1 MFNSTKTNM
10 KLKILKTALAIVAGL
25 VALDGVV
32 QAEPVAVS
40 NYSFENPALSSGG
53 VAYAPLL
60 GWNAFGGGYQQIYN
74 QLASDGFYTQNG
86 DGTLAATGDGY
97 QYFSVNGGAAG
108 GPGGIDQDVGQ
119 LLPNTTYTL
128 TVAVGWRNGIPNGI
142 SNIKLVNGGDNTG
155 VTLAS
160 TNVDITT
167 LTSGTFSDVTL
178 VYTTGPSV
186 SGDLTIVLQSTTG
199 VQANFDNVRLDA
211 QIPSFGTSV
220 TVSNFS
226 FENPALTYPVS
237 NPGFVPSWIIVNDL
251 TGQGV
256 GEADI
261 SGNYNIYFAGDGTN
275 YLPASGDGYQIAFI
289 TNGASIYQDVGALLP
304 SKTYTMLVAVG
315 ADPADNPSL
324 QGSGQ
329 IQLINGTD
337 NTGTVLAA
345 TKVSNVGASGVFR
358 NYLVSFTTPSSVSGH
373 LTVALN
379 TTNAT
384 KIIYDNVR
392 LYQAAPTLSVGA
404 PVLSSTTAYPGKLV
418 TISASAGGG
427 GTLEYNFQY
436 DSGTAGTTWTSLS
449 GYSTNSSY
457 VDNTTGYVLGNYEY
471 RVVVTNVYAAITSAP
486 AMLTVANVGP
496 DLVQNPAPFDENLVV
511 GQSVNFTAVF
521 NSTLPITYQWQVN
534 RNDGNGF
541 VNVTNGTPHSAA
553 LIINNLAVADAGT
566 YSVIATHTYGS
577 TTNTT
582 SATLAVAP
590 VPSPDS
596 FGNLVL
602 LNNESGN
609 GSFTSTYS
617 TAAGLIA
624 GMLPFD
630 QAGNFS
636 GPGYDST
643 GGNITNI
650 TSGQAIIG
658 GDKSLM
664 VTVGDAGGNT
674 NNAGQYVTYLLN
686 TNASPQGY
694 NLTSLQAIG
703 GWSDYGRDEVTA
715 DVYYSTVSNPT
726 TFIQFA
732 FYDNNPATGV
742 SPPVNRVV
750 VLPSSGYL
758 AQNVAAVKFSFTP
771 TEKGGTVQNGYVGLF
786 KLGVYGQAV
795 TPPSLHIAQS
805 GSNVVLTWT
814 GGTLYQAS
822 SLTGSWTVVTGATSP
837 WTIAPT
843 APQMLYRL
851 Q

>member
-1 MFNSTKTNM
+1 M
-10 KLKILKTALAIVAGL
+10 KPKSLKTLLAVIAGASVL
-25 VALDGVV
+25 GGTA

-40 NYSFENPALSSGG
+40 NHSFENPALSSGG
-53 VAYAPLL
+53 TAYVPLP

-74 QLASDGFYTQNG
+74 QLSSDGFYMQNG
-86 DGTLAATGDGY
+86 DGTLAGPGDGY

-142 SNIKLVNGGDNTG
+142 SNIKLVNGTDNTG
-155 VTLAS
+155 TTLAS

-167 LTSGTFSDVTL
+167 LTQGNFTDVTL
-178 VYTTGPSV
+178 VYTTGPAV
-186 SGDLTIVLQSTTG
+186 AGDLTIVLQSTTG

-211 QIPSFGTSV
+211 QIPSFGTPV
-220 TVSNFS
+220 ALSNFS

-237 NPGFVPSWIIVNDL
+237 YPGSVPSWTIVNDPS
-251 TGQGV
+251 GQGV

-261 SGNYNIYFAGDGTN
+261 SGNYNLMFQGDGTN
-275 YLPASGDGYQIAFI
+275 YLPAPGDGYQIAFI
-289 TNGASIYQDVGALLP
+289 TNGAAIYQDAGALVP
-304 SKTYTMLVAVG
+304 SKTYTLLVAVG
-315 ADPADNPSL
+315 ADPADDPSL
-324 QGSGQ
+324 EGSGQ

-345 TKVSNVGASGVFR
+345 TKVSNVGLAGVFR
-358 NYLVSFTTPSSVSGH
+358 NYLVSFTTGPAVSGD

-392 LYQAAPTLSVGA
+392 LYENTPSLAPSVGE
-404 PVLSSTTAYPGKLV
+404 LTISSSLAYPGKLI
-418 TISASAGGG
+418 TLSDSASGG
-427 GTLEYNFQY
+427 GTLEYDFQY
-436 DSGTAGTTWTSLS
+436 DSGSAGASWASLL
-449 GYSTNSSY
+449 GYSTNTSY
-457 VDNTTGYVLGNYEY
+457 VDDTAGFALGNYQY
-471 RVVVTNVYAAITSAP
+471 RVVVTNVYGAVTSAP
-486 AMLTVANVGP
+486 AMLTVADVGP
-496 DLVQNPAPFDENLVV
+496 DLVQNPSPFDENLVA
-511 GQSVNFTAVF
+511 GQSAHFTAVF
-521 NSTLPITYQWQVN
+521 NSTLPITYQWLVD
-534 RNDGNGF
+534 RGDGNGS
-541 VNVTNGTPHSAA
+541 VEVTNGTPHSAE
-553 LIINNLAVADAGT
+553 LILTNLTASDAGT

-590 VPSPDS
+590 LPSPDS

-602 LNNESGN
+602 INNESDN

-617 TAAGLIA
+617 SAAGLIA
-624 GMLPFD
+624 GMLPTD

-636 GPGYDST
+636 GPGYDPT
-643 GGNITNI
+643 GGNVANL
-650 TSGQAIIG
+650 TSSQAVVG
-658 GDKSLM
+658 GNKSLM

-703 GWSDYGRDEVTA
+703 GWTDYGRDEVTA
-715 DVYYSTVSNPT
+715 DVYYSTVSDPN

-732 FYDNNPATGV
+732 FYDNNPSMGF

-750 VLPSSGYL
+750 VVPSSGYL

-771 TEKGGTVQNGYVGLF
+771 TELGGTVQNGYVGLF

-795 TPPSLHIAQS
+795 TPPSLRIAQS

-822 SLTGSWTVVTGATSP
+822 SLTGSWTAVAGATSP
-837 WTIAPT
+837 WTNAPT
-843 APQMLYRL
+843 APQMFYRL

>member
-1 MFNSTKTNM
+1 M
-10 KLKILKTALAIVAGL
+10 KIKILKTALAVVVGL
-25 VALDGVV
+25 VILGSVA

-40 NYSFENPALSSGG
+40 NPSFESPALSSGG
-53 VAYAPLL
+53 VTYVPLP

-74 QLASDGFYTQNG
+74 QTFGDGFYSQNG
-86 DGTLAATGDGY
+86 DGTLLAPGDGY

-108 GPGGIDQDVGQ
+108 GPGGIDQDLGQ

-128 TVAVGWRNGIPNGI
+128 KVAVGWRNGIPNGI
-142 SNIKLVNGGDNTG
+142 SNIKLVNGLNHTG
-155 VTLAS
+155 TTLAS

-167 LTSGTFSDVTL
+167 LTQGTFTDVTL
-178 VYTTGPSV
+178 VYTTGPAV
-186 SGDLTIVLQSTTG
+186 SGDLTVVLQSTTG
-199 VQANFDNVRLDA
+199 VQANFDNVRMDA
-211 QIPSFGTSV
+211 QIPSFGTPV
-220 TVSNFS
+220 ALSNFS

-237 NPGFVPSWIIVNDL
+237 YPGSVPSWTIVNDPSGL
-251 TGQGV
+251 GV

-275 YLPASGDGYQIAFI
+275 YLPAPGDGYQIAFI
-289 TNGASIYQDVGALLP
+289 TNGASIYQDSGALLP
-304 SKTYTMLVAVG
+304 SKTYTLLVAVG
-315 ADPADNPSL
+315 ADPADDPSME
-324 QGSGQ
+324 GSGQ

-358 NYLVSFTTPSSVSGH
+358 NYLVSFTTPSSVSGD
-373 LTVALN
+373 LTVVLN

-392 LYQAAPTLSVGA
+392 LYQAAPALSVSA
-404 PVLSSTTAYPGKLV
+404 PVLSSATAYPGKLV
-418 TISASAGGG
+418 TISASAAGG
-427 GTLEYNFQY
+427 GTLEYSFQY
-436 DSGTAGTTWTSLS
+436 DSGSAGTTWTSLS
-449 GYSTNSSY
+449 GYSTNNSY
-457 VDNTTGYVLGNYEY
+457 VDNTTGYALGNFEY
-471 RVVVTNVYAAITSAP
+471 RVVVTNAYGAVTSSPAI
-486 AMLTVANVGP
+486 LTVANIGP
-496 DLVQNPAPFDENLVV
+496 DLVQNPAPFDENLVT
-511 GQSVNFTAVF
+511 GQTLDFHAVF
-521 NSTLPITYQWQVN
+521 NSTLPITYQWQID
-534 RNDGNGF
+534 RNDGNGP
-541 VNVTNGTPHSAA
+541 VNVTNGTPNSAE
-553 LIINNLAVADAGT
+553 LIITNLAESDAGV

-590 VPSPDS
+590 LPSPDS

-602 LNNESGN
+602 LNNESDD

-630 QAGNFS
+630 QGGNFS

-643 GGNITNI
+643 GGNVANL
-650 TSGQAIIG
+650 TSSQAIIG

-715 DVYYSTVSNPT
+715 DVYYSTVNDPN

-732 FYDNNPATGV
+732 FYDNNPTQGF

-771 TEKGGTVQNGYVGLF
+771 TELGGTVQNGYVGLF
-786 KLGVYGQAV
+786 KLGVFGQAV

-805 GSNVVLTWT
+805 GSSVVLTWT

-822 SLTGSWTVVTGATSP
+822 SLTGSWTAVAGATSP
-837 WTIAPT
+837 WTNAPT
-843 APQMLYRL
+843 APQMFYRL